1 MQAGKNCGWEEGAP
15 TARPLLNTE
24 PIGELSLAVGQRAP
38 RQDLPLRPPE
48 GGTDELLRWVEQ
60 RLERRIV
67 EFLAPAPAHALVK
80 QARIVLQMGRD
91 LGDGA
96 LDAGLEGG
104 ELEASIGEQP
114 VIGGHPRNHA
124 MRRLGETVPPQA
136 VEPLDVILAANDAVI
151 ARQDAL
157 LVEAAELAI
166 DPDVADLRRGGG
178 ILAGR
183 HHPIG
188 LSQLAVGGDPRG
200 TL

>member
-24 PIGELSLAVGQRAP
+24 PIGELSLAVGERAP

-67 EFLAPAPAHALVK
+67 QFLAPAPAHALVK

-91 LGDGA
+91 LGDGP
-96 LDAGLEGG
+96 LGAGLEGG

-114 VIGGHPRNHA
+114 VIGGHPRRQA
-124 MRRLGETVPPQA
+124 MRRLRASLPHHA
-136 VEPLDVILAANDAVI
+136 VRA
-151 ARQDAL
+151 
-157 LVEAAELAI
+157 
-166 DPDVADLRRGGG
+166 PDY
-178 ILAGR
+178 
-183 HHPIG
+183 
-188 LSQLAVGGDPRG
+188 
-200 TL
+200 